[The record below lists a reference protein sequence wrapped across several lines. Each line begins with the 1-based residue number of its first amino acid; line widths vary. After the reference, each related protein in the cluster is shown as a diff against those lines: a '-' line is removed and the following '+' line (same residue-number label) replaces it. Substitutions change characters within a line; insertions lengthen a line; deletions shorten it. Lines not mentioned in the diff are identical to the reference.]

1 MPPKGAVGVGLKM
14 TYWGKVQLLFQFLAS
29 CLENHLRIGKKDVR
43 TTLPSSAHP
52 DPLFTFI
59 WFYWP
64 ADCNVDWNCCSPLAL
79 SDLWQGKS

>member
-1 MPPKGAVGVGLKM
+1 MDDFCRIFCKADYLMQPKGAVGVGLKM

-29 CLENHLRIGKKDVR
+29 YLENHLRIGKKDVR
-43 TTLPSSAHP
+43 TTLSSSAQP

-64 ADCNVDWNCCSPLAL
+64 ADCNVD
-79 SDLWQGKS
+79 